1 MTYGSERWRLFC
13 AVEIP
18 AEVRHA
24 LVAHAAR
31 LRELFPEVSASWTR
45 EDNLHLTIKFV
56 GEVEATRSVSL
67 SQAAM
72 RAAAAVERFTIVA
85 NTPGVFPK
93 RVLWIGIDDPS
104 NGLVSLHERLDAEC
118 ASEGFAKDERAFH
131 PHLTLARLR
140 RPQGTRA
147 LEAQHKQMLFQLLE
161 VKVDELLVMRSELG
175 SKGSRYTVLS
185 RHPLA

>member
-1 MTYGSERWRLFC
+1 MTNCSECWRLFC

-18 AEVRHA
+18 VAVRHA
-24 LVAHAAR
+24 LVSHAAR
-31 LRELFPEVSASWTR
+31 LRELFPEVPASWTR
-45 EDNLHLTIKFV
+45 EDNLHLTIKFI
-56 GEVEATRSVSL
+56 GEVEGTRSVSL
-67 SQAAM
+67 SEAAM

-93 RVLWIGIDDPS
+93 RVLWMGIDDS
-104 NGLVSLHERLDAEC
+104 SGRLANLHERLDAEC
-118 ASEGFAKDERAFH
+118 AVEGFAKDERAFH

-147 LEAQHKQMLFQLLE
+147 LEAQHKEMLFEPME
-161 VKVDELLVMRSELG
+161 VKVDELLVFRSELS

>member
-1 MTYGSERWRLFC
+1 MTNRSEGWRLFC

-18 AEVRHA
+18 VEVRHA
-24 LVAHAAR
+24 LVSHAAR
-31 LRELFPEVSASWTR
+31 LRELFPEVAASWTR
-45 EDNLHLTIKFV
+45 EDNLHLTIKFI

-67 SQAAM
+67 SEAAM
-72 RAAAAVERFTIVA
+72 RATAAVARFTIVA
-85 NTPGVFPK
+85 NTAGVFPK

-104 NGLVSLHERLDAEC
+104 SGLASLHERLDAEC
-118 ASEGFAKDERAFH
+118 ASEGFVKDERAFH

-147 LEAQHKQMLFQLLE
+147 LEAEHKSTLFEPME
-161 VKVDELLVMRSELG
+161 VKVDELLVIRSELS